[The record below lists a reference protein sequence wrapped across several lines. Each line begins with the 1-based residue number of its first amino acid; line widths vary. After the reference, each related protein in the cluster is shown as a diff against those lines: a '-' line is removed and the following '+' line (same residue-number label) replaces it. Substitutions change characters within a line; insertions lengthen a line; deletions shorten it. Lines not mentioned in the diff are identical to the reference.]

1 MRIVIGYDGSQ
12 SADAAVR
19 EVVERAWPAG
29 TEVRLV
35 TAVPSVIAPPA
46 AGGVEYYAPVWAK
59 ARAVAREQALG
70 RILQALETFKTR
82 HDLVTSYEIRDEEPK
97 TALVAAAR
105 EWKADLMILGS
116 QGTSAL
122 GRLFVG
128 SVCHAMVS
136 HAPCSVEVVRAPLAA

>member
-1 MRIVIGYDGSQ
+1 MRIVIGYDGSAG
-12 SADAAVR
+12 ADAAVR
-19 EVVERAWPAG
+19 EAIERAWPAG

-46 AGGVEYYAPVWAK
+46 AGGIEYYGPVWEK
-59 ARAVAREQALG
+59 ARAVAREQAHARLMKV
-70 RILQALETFKTR
+70 LEGFR
-82 HDLVTSYEIRDEEPK
+82 ARLDLATSYELRDEDPK
-97 TALVAAAR
+97 TALIEVAR

-128 SVCHAMVS
+128 SVCHSMVS
-136 HAPCSVEVVRAPLAA
+136 HAPCSVEVVRTPLAA

>member
-70 RILQALETFKTR
+70 RILKALEMFKTR

-97 TALVAAAR
+97 TALVEAAR
-105 EWKADLMILGS
+105 EWKADLLILGS